1 METLNNSGTFKLE
14 IEDEDKAI
22 DIDYF
27 EENWNTEN
35 PDETDFHKLVY
46 TAVVLSLTHQFQA
59 KSKITDEVMVVS
71 MVKKNTVIENQDNQ
85 DLF

>member
-46 TAVVLSLTHQFQA
+46 TAVVLSLTH
-59 KSKITDEVMVVS
+59 
-71 MVKKNTVIENQDNQ
+71 
-85 DLF
+85 